1 MWVKVGQQLRI
12 VVPSGWSE
20 CFRFLGALNIRTGA
34 GHYAI
39 FDKAC
44 SGQFTS
50 FLSDLLEAYPN
61 SPIYIVSSIENYPQ
75 LLNTYLLSMGLLVH

>member
-1 MWVKVGQQLRI
+1 MWVKVGQQLQI

-20 CFRFLGALNIRTGA
+20 CFCVFGALNIRTGA

-44 SGQFTS
+44 SGQFIS

-61 SPIYIVSSIENYPQ
+61 SPST
-75 LLNTYLLSMGLLVH
+75 LLAA